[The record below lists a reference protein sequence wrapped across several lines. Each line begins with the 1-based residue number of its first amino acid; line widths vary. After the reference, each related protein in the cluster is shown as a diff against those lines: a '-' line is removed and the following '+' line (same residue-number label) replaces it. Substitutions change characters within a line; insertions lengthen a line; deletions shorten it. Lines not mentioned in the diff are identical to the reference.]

1 MKCISSITLRVAALV
16 LSVAAVGAAQVGLSG
31 VPDQAMQTGSTMSAA
46 CGTYDQGFEVDTSGW
61 NIFGA
66 GFAIARVPSG
76 TNGVTSATGAW
87 HGEANS
93 GELPAGNWGGYGG
106 NCGCASTG
114 CAAAPFPVGGYRTS
128 IDIYLNVGGGWTDDS
143 RFDFSS
149 AISDPAGNHRRDFIF
164 NVAFVNAANP
174 NPGWVGF
181 GTNRFVIAASFN
193 APGFP
198 QGGVAPVA
206 ITASGWYTFSHRF
219 YDLGGGVLACEFTVI
234 NSAGVIV
241 GQWVRSDPTD
251 IIGSTVGSNRYGWLV
266 DSEFPFLAMDNARR
280 VEGAQTGSLILST
293 ASACPDD
300 ASPASGYQ
308 VAVPVN
314 MTLDGLAMGYAA
326 FVQYSMGTL
335 TYRPDLS
342 SYTAGAFTA
351 HISSIVQADDG
362 RIELDGNTGFG
373 SLGTAADAQL
383 ATLVFNVNAPCS
395 TGVPV
400 FFEVGG
406 AFPSELSYQG
416 VPLVTTLVNPSAFT
430 LDDTAPTLIG
440 CPSNM
445 TKNADAGS
453 CTGAVV
459 TYTSPTATDNC
470 DATPTVVC
478 VPASGST
485 FPVGTTPVI
494 CTATDDCGNS
504 SMCSFNVTVTA
515 TNLVNVTVDLAA
527 VSTPVT
533 RCIHFVMNSC
543 ASSTDVP
550 LSFVDHDSNP
560 GTPVR
565 ATATISVPCGVFTS
579 ICGKDR
585 QHTKWNTVGVMLT
598 GTTWTATSV
607 LTLTGGDTDDDGD
620 IDINDVTWFLGQFGD
635 LTVSG
640 GCPFNG
646 TSRDADFS
654 DNGAI
659 ASEDYAFLV
668 NGWLTSSGCACAL
681 TYGGNRPG
689 PHLDGSLQ
697 VSTPA
702 QAAADL
708 SGDGRVDADDV
719 ELFEVA
725 HGLSGELSALMRASS
740 R

>member
-1 MKCISSITLRVAALV
+1 MQRVSSITLRVATLV
-16 LSVAAVGAAQVGLSG
+16 LSIAAVGAAQVGLTG
-31 VPDQAMQTGSTMSAA
+31 VPDQAPQTGSTTSSL
-46 CGTYDQGFEVDTSGW
+46 CSTYDQGFEVDTSGW
-61 NIFGA
+61 NIFGP
-66 GFAIARVPSG
+66 GFDIARVPSG

-93 GELPAGNWGGYGG
+93 GNTPAGNWGGYGG
-106 NCGCASTG
+106 NCGCSSTG

-128 IDIYLNVGGGWTDDS
+128 IDIYLDVGGGWTNDS

-164 NVAFVNAANP
+164 NAAFVNAADNHP
-174 NPGWVGF
+174 TWVGN

-193 APGFP
+193 SPGFP
-198 QGGVAPVA
+198 QGGVAPIAV
-206 ITASGWYTFSHRF
+206 TTTGWYTFTHRF
-219 YDLGGGVLACEFTVI
+219 YDVGGGVLACEFSVI

-241 GQWVRSDPTD
+241 GQWVRSNPTD

-266 DSEFPFLAMDNARR
+266 DNALPFLAMDNARR
-280 VEGAQTGSLILST
+280 VEGSQTGSLILST

-300 ASPASGYQ
+300 ADPSPGYQ

-314 MTLDGLAMGYAA
+314 MTLDGFAMGYAA
-326 FVQYSMGTL
+326 FVQYSMSTL
-335 TYRPDLS
+335 AYRPDLS
-342 SYTAGAFTA
+342 SYAAGAFTA
-351 HISSIVQADDG
+351 HISPIVQADDG
-362 RIELDGNTGFG
+362 RIELDGNTGFT
-373 SLGTAADAQL
+373 SPGTAADALL
-383 ATLVFNVNAPCS
+383 ATLVFDVNAPCS

-416 VPLVTTLVNPSAFT
+416 EPLDTALVDPTAFT
-430 LDDTAPTLIG
+430 LDDTPPTLMG

-445 TKNADAGS
+445 TVDADAGS
-453 CTGAVV
+453 CSGAVV
-459 TYTSPTATDNC
+459 TYTSPTALDDC
-470 DATPTVVC
+470 DATPTVLC
-478 VPASGST
+478 SPPSGST

-515 TNLVNVTVDLAA
+515 TNLVNVTVDLAG

-533 RCIHFVMNSC
+533 RCIHFVMSSC
-543 ASSTDVP
+543 ASFTDMP

-565 ATATISVPCGVFTS
+565 ATATITVPCGTFTS
-579 ICGKDR
+579 ICAKDR
-585 QHTKWNTVGVMLT
+585 QHTKWNTVGVTQT
-598 GTTWTATSV
+598 GATWTASSV

-635 LTVSG
+635 LAVAG

-654 DNGAI
+654 NNGAI
-659 ASEDYAFLV
+659 GSEDYAFLV
-668 NGWLTSSGCACAL
+668 DGWLTSSGCACAL
-681 TYGGNRPG
+681 TWGGERPG
-689 PHLDGSLQ
+689 PHLQGSLQ
-697 VSTPA
+697 VSNPA

-719 ELFEVA
+719 ELFEVRN
-725 HGLSGELSALMRASS
+725 GLSGELSAAMRASS